1 MDAVVIGS
9 ITAVGLTIVVFVGF
23 LWYWISKIIKHPTS
37 HD

>member
-9 ITAVGLTIVVFVGF
+9 IATVVATVVVLVGF
-23 LWYWISKIIKHPTS
+23 IGYWVSKIMKHPHT

>member
-9 ITAVGLTIVVFVGF
+9 IATVIATVIVLVGF
-23 LWYWISKIIKHPTS
+23 IGYWVIKIIKHPQS